1 MISAEHSQ
9 NPASTNLSHNW
20 ARTRRPGEYGID
32 GNITLAL
39 AMTAVV
45 VALLMT
51 AAALALAGFV
61 VAAAVSA
68 LAAALWAFLST
79 PHAAES
85 SWSGRRFSMT
95 SGLKATNGRSMPVVA
110 GARS

>member
-9 NPASTNLSHNW
+9 NPASTNLSDNW

-39 AMTAVV
+39 GMTAVV

-51 AAALALAGFV
+51 AAALAGFV
-61 VAAAVSA
+61 VAATVSA